1 VARLLAPP
9 RPAARRSASR
19 RQTTAKPILQKTD
32 SVLRKFN
39 NFAAALSRNST
50 KMKALYTVGLLV
62 VANIFMTIAW
72 YGHLKFGTAAGAGGR
87 SHFPL
92 IALILISWGVAF
104 FEYCLQVP
112 ANRLG
117 FTGAGGPF
125 SLIEL
130 KIIQEVISLSVFT
143 VFALVVFRTE
153 TFRLNHLISFA
164 LLVAAVFFAF
174 KK

>member
-1 VARLLAPP
+1 M
-9 RPAARRSASR
+9 
-19 RQTTAKPILQKTD
+19 KT
-32 SVLRKFN
+32 
-39 NFAAALSRNST
+39 
-50 KMKALYTVGLLV
+50 LYTIGLLV
-62 VANIFMTIAW
+62 ASNIFMTIAW
-72 YGHLKFGTAAGAGGR
+72 YGHLKFGTSAAASPDAGR
-87 SHFPL
+87 THLPL

-143 VFALVVFRTE
+143 VFTLLVFRTE
-153 TFRLNHLISFA
+153 TFRVNHLISFA
-164 LLVAAVFFAF
+164 LLVGAVFFAF

>member
-1 VARLLAPP
+1 M
-9 RPAARRSASR
+9 
-19 RQTTAKPILQKTD
+19 
-32 SVLRKFN
+32 RKFS
-39 NFAAALSRNST
+39 NFAPELQTHFT
-50 KMKALYTVGLLV
+50 KLTMKGLLTIGLLV
-62 VANIFMTIAW
+62 VANVFMTVAW
-72 YGHLKFGTAAGAGGR
+72 YGHLKFGTAGGAVAGVAGGAAGDVAGVSGGR
-87 SHFPL
+87 HLPL
-92 IALILISWGVAF
+92 VALILISWGIAF

-143 VFALVVFRTE
+143 VFTLLVFRTE

-164 LLVAAVFFAF
+164 LLIGAVFFAF